1 MKCGKVERKEG
12 NASHGKKRGELNHLD
27 ICCGG
32 EENCGIWG
40 NELYKGYGGRFKQSE
55 EPSEGS
61 GWNRKNDLLEIVF

>member
-1 MKCGKVERKEG
+1 MEGRK
-12 NASHGKKRGELNHLD
+12 
-27 ICCGG
+27 
-32 EENCGIWG
+32 IWG

>member
-1 MKCGKVERKEG
+1 M
-12 NASHGKKRGELNHLD
+12 D

-40 NELYKGYGGRFKQSE
+40 NGLYKGYGGRLKQSE